1 MQAQAFAFLS
11 VQTMS
16 TCVCVCVCVC
26 ELVRLSHISLLRCV
40 CCLLA
45 GWL

>member
-1 MQAQAFAFLS
+1 M
-11 VQTMS
+11 
-16 TCVCVCVCVC
+16 CVCVCVCVC